1 MVILNVLITLT
12 DGNDLGPNTTK
23 HQNYIV
29 CSYGY
34 RLICVDVRYSKLYV
48 TYFDEDAI
56 ETSFNDMI
64 KVSEYCSK
72 VPETK
77 FNQPLVMNKKD
88 HEHNQGLC

>member
-1 MVILNVLITLT
+1 MLL
-12 DGNDLGPNTTK
+12 K
-23 HQNYIV
+23 H
-29 CSYGY
+29 
-34 RLICVDVRYSKLYV
+34 LL
-48 TYFDEDAI
+48 
-56 ETSFNDMI
+56 M